1 MINFNPGTV
10 YVYNQDGTPTRCA
23 VYISN
28 PDGTSTE
35 RLDIN
40 ECSIKC
46 EDEINYISNDINPI
60 KFQINNTIEAS
71 FEATCRMF
79 EEALLYIS
87 GARDVVI
94 KCCPNRKVA
103 YLATHSKKRRTRKKN
118 IHRAIK
124 ILEEL
129 AEVNND

>member
-10 YVYNQDGTPTRCA
+10 YVYNQDGTSTRFA
-23 VYISN
+23 
-28 PDGTSTE
+28 D
-35 RLDIN
+35 LN
-40 ECSIKC
+40 ECSIEC
-46 EDEINYISNDINPI
+46 EDEINYISNDINSV
-60 KFQINNTIEAS
+60 KFQINNMIEAS
-71 FEATCRMF
+71 FEATCRMLK
-79 EEALLYIS
+79 EALLYIS

-129 AEVNND
+129 SEINDD

>member
-1 MINFNPGTV
+1 
-10 YVYNQDGTPTRCA
+10 
-23 VYISN
+23 
-28 PDGTSTE
+28 
-35 RLDIN
+35 
-40 ECSIKC
+40 
-46 EDEINYISNDINPI
+46 
-60 KFQINNTIEAS
+60 
-71 FEATCRMF
+71 MF

-87 GARDVVI
+87 GARDVVV

-129 AEVNND
+129 AND

>member
-28 PDGTSTE
+28 PDGTPIGP
-35 RLDIN
+35 LDAN
-40 ECSIKC
+40 ECSIECKDK
-46 EDEINYISNDINPI
+46 DEFDYISND
-60 KFQINNTIEAS
+60 INNTIEAS
-71 FEATCRMF
+71 FEATCSMLK
-79 EEALLYIS
+79 EALLYIS

-129 AEVNND
+129 AND

>member
-1 MINFNPGTV
+1 MINFGPGTV

-28 PDGTSTE
+28 PDGTSTG
-35 RLDIN
+35 RLDI
-40 ECSIKC
+40 
-46 EDEINYISNDINPI
+46 DEINYISNDNNPV

-87 GARDVVI
+87 GVRDVVI
-94 KCCPNRKVA
+94 KCCPNRKVV

-129 AEVNND
+129 AND

>member
-10 YVYNQDGTPTRCA
+10 YVYNQDGTAIRLA
-23 VYISN
+23 DIS
-28 PDGTSTE
+28 
-35 RLDIN
+35 DIN
-40 ECSIKC
+40 
-46 EDEINYISNDINPI
+46 NA
-60 KFQINNTIEAS
+60 IEAL
-71 FEATCRMF
+71 FEAACRML
-79 EEALLYIS
+79 EEALFYIS

-129 AEVNND
+129 ANDYD

>member
-28 PDGTSTE
+28 PDGTTTG
-35 RLDIN
+35 RLDI
-40 ECSIKC
+40 
-46 EDEINYISNDINPI
+46 DEINYISNDNNPV
-60 KFQINNTIEAS
+60 KFQINSTIEAS
-71 FEATCRMF
+71 FEATCRIF

-103 YLATHSKKRRTRKKN
+103 HLATHSKKRRTRKKN

-129 AEVNND
+129 AND

>member
-1 MINFNPGTV
+1 MFNFNPGTV
-10 YVYNQDGTPTRCA
+10 YVYNQDRTPTRCA
-23 VYISN
+23 IYISN
-28 PDGTSTE
+28 PDGTTIGHA
-35 RLDIN
+35 DIN
-40 ECSIKC
+40 
-46 EDEINYISNDINPI
+46 D
-60 KFQINNTIEAS
+60 
-71 FEATCRMF
+71 F

-87 GARDVVI
+87 GARDVVV

-129 AEVNND
+129 AND

>member
-1 MINFNPGTV
+1 MINFSPG
-10 YVYNQDGTPTRCA
+10 A
-23 VYISN
+23 IYISN
-28 PDGTSTE
+28 PDGTSIG

-40 ECSIKC
+40 NCSIEC
-46 EDEINYISNDINPI
+46 EDEFNYISNN
-60 KFQINNTIEAS
+60 INNTIEAS
-71 FEATCRMF
+71 FEVACRMP
-79 EEALLYIS
+79 EEALFYIS

-94 KCCPNRKVA
+94 KCCPNRKVV

-129 AEVNND
+129 AND

>member
-10 YVYNQDGTPTRCA
+10 YVYNQDGTAIRLA
-23 VYISN
+23 DIS
-28 PDGTSTE
+28 D
-35 RLDIN
+35 
-40 ECSIKC
+40 CSIEC
-46 EDEINYISNDINPI
+46 EDEFNYISNDIN
-60 KFQINNTIEAS
+60 NAIEAS
-71 FEATCRMF
+71 FEVACRML

>member
-40 ECSIKC
+40 ERSIEC
-46 EDEINYISNDINPI
+46 EDENNYISNDIN
-60 KFQINNTIEAS
+60 NAIEAS
-71 FEATCRMF
+71 FEVTCRMLK
-79 EEALLYIS
+79 EALLYIS

-129 AEVNND
+129 AND

>member
-1 MINFNPGTV
+1 MSNFDPGAI
-10 YVYNQDGTPTRCA
+10 YV
-23 VYISN
+23 SN
-28 PDGTSTE
+28 PDGTAI
-35 RLDIN
+35 RFADLN
-40 ECSIKC
+40 ECSIEC
-46 EDEINYISNDINPI
+46 EDEINYISNDINPV
-60 KFQINNTIEAS
+60 KLQINNIIEAS

>member
-10 YVYNQDGTPTRCA
+10 Y
-23 VYISN
+23 ISK
-28 PDGTSTE
+28 PDGTTI
-35 RLDIN
+35 RFADLN
-40 ECSIKC
+40 ECSIEC
-46 EDEINYISNDINPI
+46 EDEINYISNDINPV
-60 KFQINNTIEAS
+60 KLQINNIIEAS

-87 GARDVVI
+87 GARDVVV

>member
-1 MINFNPGTV
+1 MSNFNPGTV
-10 YVYNQDGTPTRCA
+10 YVYNQDGMSTRCA

-28 PDGTSTE
+28 PDGTPIG
-35 RLDIN
+35 RLDVN
-40 ECSIKC
+40 ECSIEC
-46 EDEINYISNDINPI
+46 EDKDEFNYNSND
-60 KFQINNTIEAS
+60 INNTIEAS
-71 FEATCRMF
+71 FEATCSMLK
-79 EEALLYIS
+79 EALLYIS
-87 GARDVVI
+87 GARDVVV

-129 AEVNND
+129 AND

>member
-1 MINFNPGTV
+1 MEETIEKKVREALDSQAVVIPGFFDMDKYKQQLT
-10 YVYNQDGTPTRCA
+10 
-23 VYISN
+23 
-28 PDGTSTE
+28 
-35 RLDIN
+35 
-40 ECSIKC
+40 
-46 EDEINYISNDINPI
+46 DEIC
-60 KFQINNTIEAS
+60 TLEAS
-71 FEATCRMF
+71 FEVICRML

-87 GARDVVI
+87 GARDIVI

>member
-1 MINFNPGTV
+1 MINFGPG
-10 YVYNQDGTPTRCA
+10 A
-23 VYISN
+23 IYISN
-28 PDGTSTE
+28 PDGIPIGHV
-35 RLDIN
+35 DIN
-40 ECSIKC
+40 EGPIECEC
-46 EDEINYISNDINPI
+46 EDEFNYISNDIN
-60 KFQINNTIEAS
+60 NTIEVS
-71 FEATCRMF
+71 FEVICRML

-87 GARDVVI
+87 GARDIVI

-129 AEVNND
+129 AND

>member
-1 MINFNPGTV
+1 MINLGPGT
-10 YVYNQDGTPTRCA
+10 

-28 PDGTSTE
+28 PDGTPIG
-35 RLDIN
+35 RLDVD
-40 ECSIKC
+40 
-46 EDEINYISNDINPI
+46 EDEFNYISNAISNAI
-60 KFQINNTIEAS
+60 KAL
-71 FEATCRMF
+71 FEVACRMF

-129 AEVNND
+129 AND

>member
-10 YVYNQDGTPTRCA
+10 YVYNQDGT
-23 VYISN
+23 
-28 PDGTSTE
+28 STE

-40 ECSIKC
+40 ECSIECKDEDSC
-46 EDEINYISNDINPI
+46 ECKDEFNYISNN
-60 KFQINNTIEAS
+60 INNTIEAS
-71 FEATCRMF
+71 FEVACRML
-79 EEALLYIS
+79 EEALFYIS

-94 KCCPNRKVA
+94 KCCPNRKVV
-103 YLATHSKKRRTRKKN
+103 YLATHSKKRRIRKKN

>member
-1 MINFNPGTV
+1 MINFNSGTV
-10 YVYNQDGTPTRCA
+10 YV
-23 VYISN
+23 SK
-28 PDGTSTE
+28 PDGTAI
-35 RLDIN
+35 RFADVN
-40 ECSIKC
+40 GCSIEC
-46 EDEINYISNDINPI
+46 EDEFNYISNDINPV
-60 KFQINNTIEAS
+60 KFQINNIIEAS

-87 GARDVVI
+87 GARDVVV

-129 AEVNND
+129 AND

>member
-40 ECSIKC
+40 DCSIEC
-46 EDEINYISNDINPI
+46 EDEINYISNN
-60 KFQINNTIEAS
+60 INNIIEAS
-71 FEATCRMF
+71 FEATCRIF

-103 YLATHSKKRRTRKKN
+103 YLATHSKKRRNRKKN

>member
-10 YVYNQDGTPTRCA
+10 YVYNQDGMPTRCA

-28 PDGTSTE
+28 PDGTPIGH
-35 RLDIN
+35 LDAN
-40 ECSIKC
+40 ECSIEC
-46 EDEINYISNDINPI
+46 EDKDEFDYISND
-60 KFQINNTIEAS
+60 INNTIEAS
-71 FEATCRMF
+71 FEATCNMLK
-79 EEALLYIS
+79 EALLYIS
-87 GARDVVI
+87 GARDVV

-129 AEVNND
+129 AND

>member
-10 YVYNQDGTPTRCA
+10 Y
-23 VYISN
+23 IFN
-28 PDGTSTE
+28 PDGTSIG

-40 ECSIKC
+40 NCSIEC
-46 EDEINYISNDINPI
+46 EDEFNYISTDINRTI
-60 KFQINNTIEAS
+60 DVNNAIEAS
-71 FEATCRMF
+71 FEVACRMLK
-79 EEALLYIS
+79 EALFYIS

-94 KCCPNRKVA
+94 KCCPNRKVV

>member
-10 YVYNQDGTPTRCA
+10 YVYNQDGTAIRLA
-23 VYISN
+23 DISN
-28 PDGTSTE
+28 
-35 RLDIN
+35 
-40 ECSIKC
+40 
-46 EDEINYISNDINPI
+46 
-60 KFQINNTIEAS
+60 INNAIEAL
-71 FEATCRMF
+71 FEATCRML

-129 AEVNND
+129 AND

>member
-1 MINFNPGTV
+1 MINFNPGTI
-10 YVYNQDGTPTRCA
+10 
-23 VYISN
+23 YISN
-28 PDGTSTE
+28 PDGTSIG

-40 ECSIKC
+40 NCSIEC
-46 EDEINYISNDINPI
+46 EDEFNYISNV
-60 KFQINNTIEAS
+60 INNTIEAS
-71 FEATCRMF
+71 FEVACRML

-129 AEVNND
+129 AND

>member
-10 YVYNQDGTPTRCA
+10 YVYNQDGTA
-23 VYISN
+23 I
-28 PDGTSTE
+28 
-35 RLDIN
+35 RLADV
-40 ECSIKC
+40 
-46 EDEINYISNDINPI
+46 NDINNI
-60 KFQINNTIEAS
+60 IEAS

-87 GARDVVI
+87 GARDIVV

-118 IHRAIK
+118 VHRAIK

>member
-1 MINFNPGTV
+1 MFNFNPGT
-10 YVYNQDGTPTRCA
+10 

-28 PDGTSTE
+28 PDGTAIKFA
-35 RLDIN
+35 DIN
-40 ECSIKC
+40 NCSIEC
-46 EDEINYISNDINPI
+46 ECECECECENEDKFSYISNDN
-60 KFQINNTIEAS
+60 NNTIEAS
-71 FEATCRMF
+71 FQVACRML
-79 EEALLYIS
+79 EEALFYIS

-94 KCCPNRKVA
+94 KCCPNRKVV

-129 AEVNND
+129 AND

>member
-28 PDGTSTE
+28 QDGTPTE

-40 ECSIKC
+40 DCSVECEC
-46 EDEINYISNDINPI
+46 EDEFNYISNV
-60 KFQINNTIEAS
+60 INNTIEAS
-71 FEATCRMF
+71 FEATCHMF

-87 GARDVVI
+87 GARDVVV

-129 AEVNND
+129 VND

>member
-1 MINFNPGTV
+1 MIKFNPGTV

-40 ECSIKC
+40 ECSIEC
-46 EDEINYISNDINPI
+46 EDEINYISNDI
-60 KFQINNTIEAS
+60 EAS
-71 FEATCRMF
+71 FEAACHIF

-87 GARDVVI
+87 GAIDVVI

>member
-10 YVYNQDGTPTRCA
+10 Y
-23 VYISN
+23 ISK
-28 PDGTSTE
+28 PDGTAI
-35 RLDIN
+35 RFADLN
-40 ECSIKC
+40 ECSIEC
-46 EDEINYISNDINPI
+46 ENDINPV
-60 KFQINNTIEAS
+60 KLQINNIIEAS

-87 GARDVVI
+87 GARDVVV

>member
-10 YVYNQDGTPTRCA
+10 YIYNQDGTPTRCA

-28 PDGTSTE
+28 PDGATIGHA
-35 RLDIN
+35 DIN
-40 ECSIKC
+40 DCSIEC
-46 EDEINYISNDINPI
+46 EREDKFNYISNV
-60 KFQINNTIEAS
+60 INNTIEAS
-71 FEATCRMF
+71 FEETCRMF

-118 IHRAIK
+118 VHRAIK

>member
-1 MINFNPGTV
+1 MSNFNPGTV
-10 YVYNQDGTPTRCA
+10 YVYNQDGTATRFA
-23 VYISN
+23 DV
-28 PDGTSTE
+28 
-35 RLDIN
+35 N
-40 ECSIKC
+40 ECSIEC
-46 EDEINYISNDINPI
+46 EDEDEFNYISID
-60 KFQINNTIEAS
+60 INNTIEAS
-71 FEATCRMF
+71 FEVACRML
-79 EEALLYIS
+79 EEALFYIS

-94 KCCPNRKVA
+94 KCCPNRKVV

>member
-10 YVYNQDGTPTRCA
+10 Y
-23 VYISN
+23 ISK
-28 PDGTSTE
+28 PDGTAI
-35 RLDIN
+35 RFADIN
-40 ECSIKC
+40 ECSIEC
-46 EDEINYISNDINPI
+46 EDEDEFNYISNN
-60 KFQINNTIEAS
+60 INNAIEAS
-71 FEATCRMF
+71 FEATCRMS

-87 GARDVVI
+87 GARDVVV

-129 AEVNND
+129 ANDYD